1 MMPFL
6 APHQLEAVRKMKNGC
21 ILNGGVG
28 TGKSRTGLFYY
39 YTVCGGRVDINTGKK
54 YPMLNPR
61 DLYIIT
67 TAAKRDTPEWSGELC
82 NYLISIGENKGFKV
96 VVDSWNNIKKY
107 SKVVSAF
114 FIFDED
120 RVTGS
125 GAWAKTF
132 IDIARKNQWII
143 LSATPGDC
151 WMDYWAVFVANGFFK
166 NKTDFTSKHVGY
178 SRFCSY
184 PKIDRYFGENI
195 LRKMRDSILVPMDM
209 TRHAIPHDVDI
220 LCNFNSTEY
229 NIVMKT
235 SWNVFTNEPIKT
247 AAECCYTLRKLVN
260 SDPSRL
266 NAIYDIL
273 SEKKKAIIFY
283 SYDYELDILR
293 SLSSITSVAERNGHK
308 HQLIPNTDSWVYLV
322 QYASGA
328 EGWNCI
334 ETDTIIF
341 YSMQYSYK
349 TYMQAR
355 GRIDRM
361 NTKHKDLY
369 YYILRSDA
377 SIDRAI
383 KKALNNKKDFNERR
397 WRSKW

>member
-209 TRHAIPHDVDI
+209 TRPAIPHDVDI